1 MTKRIAFFHQ
11 EFPSGGTERV
21 TMDIAEYVARH
32 NCEVYVF
39 ARLVKNDVPH
49 LTIIQLPDKK
59 DNDSRENA
67 DFILSKFNELHID
80 VFVLPIYVLR
90 SLEHILEHT
99 SCKLIFSLHN
109 KPLWESSSRLY
120 GKKKRSKGSLLK
132 MLIWYGITYPKEK
145 LLRQYDRRFL
155 KQYERV
161 YGLADAFTVLCQEFK
176 DELVEKMHLPP
187 ADNKI
192 VVMPNTEKTVE
203 HPRLE
208 KKKQILFVGTLSYEH
223 KRVDRLIDIW
233 GMIYRQ
239 APDWELMLV
248 GDGAERK
255 MFEEQ
260 AAKMKLERIRFVG
273 HSDHPQEYYQ
283 DAAIICLTSTFEGW
297 GLCLTEGQANG
308 VIPVV
313 FDSYAAA
320 HHIVGPSGVNGFLV
334 PPFDKKE
341 YARVLLKLMNDPS
354 MQKEMQQNVIRKA
367 KEYAPEVVGKKWLQ
381 LFDVC

>member
-32 NCEVYVF
+32 HCEVYVF
-39 ARLVKNDVPH
+39 ARLVKHDVPH
-49 LTIIQLPDKK
+49 LTIIELPDKK

-67 DFILSKFNELHID
+67 DFIISKFNELHID

-90 SLEHILEHT
+90 SLEYILEHT

-161 YGLADAFTVLCQEFK
+161 YGLADAFTVLCPEFK
-176 DELVEKMHLPP
+176 DELVEKMHLPA

-203 HPRLE
+203 HPRLD

-233 GMIYRQ
+233 GMIYKQ
-239 APDWELMLV
+239 APEWELILV

-260 AAKMKLERIRFVG
+260 AAKMKLERIRFAG

-320 HHIVGPSGVNGFLV
+320 HHIVGPSGINGFLV

-341 YARVLLKLMNDPS
+341 YARVLLKLMNDPV
-354 MQKEMQQNVIRKA
+354 MLKKMQQNVIRKA
-367 KEYAPEVVGKKWLQ
+367 KEYAPEVVGEKWLQ